1 MKEEDNEKWRIRLQV
16 VTKRKQDETQFD
28 RMTFDDNRESF
39 HVLLCLCRSYFHS
52 LSHYLSFLILRL
64 SLSLSLSYSLSF
76 FHSLGVT
83 FSLLYR
89 PSLPLYL
96 SLSIAL
102 RLFLSFLLSVWSVSI
117 SLFMLFISTPVYY
130 QCAQQA

>member
-1 MKEEDNEKWRIRLQV
+1 MKEEDNKKWRIRLQV

-64 SLSLSLSYSLSF
+64 SLSLSLSL
-76 FHSLGVT
+76 SLGVT